1 MTESTG
7 GDAPDVPGD
16 VGADEADL
24 RASLADL
31 AGLVSDRTDMHGL
44 LGQVATFAVQAI
56 PGADGAGVTLLRTGK
71 DSRIEA
77 LAASSD
83 LVSRIDVLQYD
94 VLNEGPCITAVA
106 ERRTVR
112 SGSLGTD
119 HMWPRF
125 GPQVSRIGVHSALSL
140 PLLLPEQTV
149 GAINVY
155 ALGRD
160 VFDDHAAR
168 LGELF
173 ADPAAVAVHNAQ
185 VLTAA
190 QRLAEQ
196 LQQALSSR
204 PIIDQAVGILRAR
217 TGASEAEALN
227 RLRAISQQEH
237 TKMVDVAAHMVE
249 AAAAR
254 ARARHTQD

>member
-1 MTESTG
+1 MESGRGEMPGIPG
-7 GDAPDVPGD
+7 G

-31 AGLVSDRTDMHGL
+31 AGLVSDRTDIRGL

-56 PGADGAGVTLLRTGK
+56 PGADGAGVTLLRADK
-71 DSRIEA
+71 AARIEA
-77 LAASSD
+77 VAASSD

-112 SGSLGTD
+112 SGSLGTE
-119 HMWPRF
+119 HMWPQF

-140 PLLLPEQTV
+140 PLLLPEHTV

-155 ALGRD
+155 ARGRH

-173 ADPAAVAVHNAQ
+173 AAPAAVAVHNAQ

-204 PIIDQAVGILRAR
+204 PIIDQAIGILRAR
-217 TGASEAEALN
+217 TGVTEAEALN
-227 RLRAISQQEH
+227 RLRTISQQEH
-237 TKMVDVAAHMVE
+237 TKMVEVAAQTVE

-254 ARARHTQD
+254 ARARHTNQD